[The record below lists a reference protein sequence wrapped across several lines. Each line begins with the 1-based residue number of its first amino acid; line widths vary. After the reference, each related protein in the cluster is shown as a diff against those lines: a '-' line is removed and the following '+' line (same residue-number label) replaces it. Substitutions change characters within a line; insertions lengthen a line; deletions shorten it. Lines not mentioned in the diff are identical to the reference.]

1 MTTEKES
8 APLLEVRDLKKHF
21 SQSEGLLDRLVGES
35 GVVKAVD
42 GVDLVVNEGET
53 VAIVGESGCGKSTL
67 AETIINLN
75 QPTDGTIT
83 YRGSEISGLSKRK
96 MRPYRREI
104 QMIFQ
109 DPLASMNPRKTVE
122 EILTAPLEIHDIG
135 STPTERREII
145 VDSLKRVGLSEAQ
158 LNRYPNQ
165 FSGGQQQRIAIARA
179 ITLEPDLLV
188 ADEPVSALDVSV
200 QAQILNLLDS
210 LKEDLNLSIIFIAH
224 DLSVV
229 RHISDRVAVMY
240 LGEVVEQAETEE
252 LFGNPQHPYT
262 KSLLSAVPRIQTTKR
277 PDRITLEGA
286 VPSPLDPPEGC
297 RFNTRC
303 PEIIPP
309 NRWSGSQEEF
319 KAAYT
324 FRTRVLNDEIDPDTL
339 REYLQSEKES
349 LDEDEIVEY
358 LIDQTLPLE
367 TQSLPSDAADAI
379 WTAAECLVEENKEA
393 AAEIV
398 RNAFPSPCEQSK
410 PRSIETSSGH
420 KVLCHRLDSEKES
433 ELEFVARIERY
444 IASI

>member
-1 MTTEKES
+1 MTTES
-8 APLLEVRDLKKHF
+8 GSGSLLEVCGLKKHF
-21 SQSEGLLDRLVGES
+21 SQSESLLDRIVGET

-42 GVDLVVNEGET
+42 GVDLTINEGET

-75 QPTDGTIT
+75 HPTDGTVT
-83 YRGSEISGLSKRK
+83 YRGNEISGLSKRK
-96 MRPYRREI
+96 MRPYRRHI

-109 DPLASMNPRKTVE
+109 DPLASMNPRKTVS

-135 STPTERREII
+135 SSPSNRREII
-145 VDSLKRVGLSEAQ
+145 VDSLERVGLSEAQ

-210 LKEDLNLSIIFIAH
+210 LKKDLNLSIMFIAH

-240 LGEVVEQAETEE
+240 LGEIVEQAETEE

-262 KSLLSAVPRIQTTKR
+262 KSLLSAVPRIQTANR

-303 PEIIPP
+303 PVVIPP
-309 NRWSGSQEEF
+309 NSWSGTQEEF

-324 FRTRVLNDEIDPDTL
+324 FRTRVLNDEINPGTL
-339 REYLQSEKES
+339 REYLQSENES
-349 LDEDEIVEY
+349 LDEAEIVEY
-358 LIDQTLPLE
+358 LIGQTLPIE
-367 TQSLPSDAADAI
+367 IQSLPSDAADAI
-379 WTAAECLVEENKEA
+379 RTAAEYLVEENREA
-393 AAEIV
+393 AAEVV
-398 RNAFPSPCEQSK
+398 RETFPSPCEQHQ
-410 PRSIETSSGH
+410 PRSVEMNSGH
-420 KVLCHRLDSEKES
+420 KALCHRVDPEKAT
-433 ELEFVARIERY
+433 ELEFVTRDEKDSKPI
-444 IASI
+444 